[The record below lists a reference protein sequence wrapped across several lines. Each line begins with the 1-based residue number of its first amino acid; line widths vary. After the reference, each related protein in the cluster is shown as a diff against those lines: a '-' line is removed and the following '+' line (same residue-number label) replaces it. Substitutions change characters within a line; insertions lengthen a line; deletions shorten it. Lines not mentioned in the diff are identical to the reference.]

1 MIHHILAF
9 EEEIHELESQVK
21 ALRSSLSYE
30 ECSEA
35 ESKEVAAQIEA
46 IQSKITKERTK
57 IYKSLTPWQT
67 VQVARHPGR
76 PYTQDYIDYMV
87 SDFDTLHGDRLFS
100 EDAAIIGGIGF
111 IDFTPVMI
119 IGHQKGRKVE
129 DKVKHNFGM
138 ARPEGYRKAM
148 RLMKMAEQFR
158 LPIVTL
164 VDTPGAYPGIDA
176 EEHGQSAA
184 IAECIQLMSSLTT
197 PMISV
202 VIGEGG
208 SGGALAL
215 ACADKVFMLEHS
227 IYSVISPE
235 GCAAILY
242 KDVSKAEVAAQS
254 MKITASDLLGLGL
267 IDGTIKE
274 PLGGAHRAFSEISER
289 VKDTIVNT
297 LEELSTIAPEQR
309 YRNRYNRL
317 LKIGL

>member
-1 MIHHILAF
+1 MIHHRLAF
-9 EEEIHELESQVK
+9 EEEIYELESQIK
-21 ALRSSLSYE
+21 ALRSSLSHE
-30 ECSEA
+30 QCSDA
-35 ESKEVAAQIEA
+35 EQKSVTDQIEVLHH
-46 IQSKITKERTK
+46 KILKERKK

-87 SDFDTLHGDRLFS
+87 SDFDPLHGDRLFS

-129 DKVKHNFGM
+129 EKVKHNFGM

-164 VDTPGAYPGIDA
+164 IDTPGAYPGIDA

-197 PMISV
+197 PMVSV

-215 ACADKVFMLEHS
+215 ACSDKVFMLEHS

-235 GCAAILY
+235 GCATILY
-242 KDVSKAEVAAQS
+242 KDVTKAEIAAQS
-254 MKITASDLLGLGL
+254 MKVTANDLLSLGL
-267 IDGTIKE
+267 VDGKIEE

-289 VKDTIVNT
+289 VKETIVSA
-297 LEELSTIAPEQR
+297 LDELSLIAPEQR